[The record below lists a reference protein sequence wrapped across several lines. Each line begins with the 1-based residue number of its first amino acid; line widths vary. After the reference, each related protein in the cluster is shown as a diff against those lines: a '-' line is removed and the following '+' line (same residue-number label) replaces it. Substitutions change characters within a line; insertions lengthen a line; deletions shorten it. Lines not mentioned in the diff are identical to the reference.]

1 MMKVYEI
8 APKYCR
14 VTDGLVGS
22 TRRLLAEVE
31 TRAQAREVRVRWFL
45 DMGDYDADLGLTL
58 EGPRG
63 ECLTFDD
70 PTPPAPQGPVTDDD
84 IPF

>member
-1 MMKVYEI
+1 MMKVYEV

-14 VTDGLVGS
+14 VTDGLIGS

-45 DMGDYDADLGLTL
+45 DMGDYDADHSITL
-58 EGPRG
+58 EGARG

-70 PTPPAPQGPVTDDD
+70 PAPPAPSAPVTEDDL
-84 IPF
+84 PF

>member
-8 APKYCR
+8 APRYDR

-31 TRAQAREVRVRWFL
+31 TRAEAREVRVRWFL
-45 DMGDYDADLGLTL
+45 DMGDYDADLGITL
-58 EGPRG
+58 EGPGG
-63 ECLTFDD
+63 EGLSFDD
-70 PTPPAPQGPVTDDD
+70 QAPPASPAPMVDDD
-84 IPF
+84 FPF